1 MCLHRGGGGQKKA
14 PNCAYVIYEWYLEG
28 GSLLAISV
36 LSPLL
41 LESAA
46 AVIAP
51 PVKRSNFVW

>member
-1 MCLHRGGGGQKKA
+1 MFLDPPLPKS
-14 PNCAYVIYEWYLEG
+14 AYVIYEWYLEG

-46 AVIAP
+46 AAVIAP